1 MDPDVILND
10 TQETEEK
17 TEEERKRDH
26 RNALRRAAYW
36 RNKDKRIKDQN
47 KRPSGTSGIRLRSIS
62 FSEAGP
68 YYSRWHSSSA
78 DKSNCSNYVLK
89 ILLIQTT

>member
-36 RNKDKRIKDQN
+36 RNKDKHIKDQN

-62 FSEAGP
+62 LSLSGP
-68 YYSRWHSSSA
+68 TILDGA
-78 DKSNCSNYVLK
+78 PPVPKNQTVL
-89 ILLIQTT
+89 TMF

>member
-1 MDPDVILND
+1 MSPGVILND
-10 TQETEEK
+10 TQETEQI

-36 RNKDKRIKDQN
+36 RNKDKPIKDQN

-62 FSEAGP
+62 V
-68 YYSRWHSSSA
+68 SSSGPTILDGTPPA
-78 DKSNCSNYVLK
+78 PINQTVL
-89 ILLIQTT
+89 TMF